1 MKKQLLLL
9 LLSVVTVVGNAR
21 TVTGTVTSAADDDPL
36 MGVTVKV
43 KGGTTGTQT
52 DLDGNYSIEVKSDNA
67 VLTFTFVGMATAEE
81 KVGGRSVINV
91 ALSDKNE
98 LSEVVVTAM
107 GQVQEK
113 KTLNYSVQ
121 ALNSDEVNAGAATNV
136 VNTLQGKVAG
146 VQVSMSGGSPNSGS
160 QIIVR
165 AISSINN
172 AQNNE
177 PLIVVDGMP
186 IRGNGQSVADLNS
199 NDIESMSVLKGAA
212 ASALYGQEGANGVI
226 LITTKSGK
234 KGSISVTASA
244 SLEVSNVARAPKL
257 QKKYIGILHHQRR
270 RRLGSAPPPGRHC
283 L

>member
-1 MKKQLLLL
+1 
-9 LLSVVTVVGNAR
+9 
-21 TVTGTVTSAADDDPL
+21 

-146 VQVSMSGGSPNSGS
+146 VQVSMTGGSPNSGS

-257 QKKYIGILHHQRR
+257 QKKYIGGSQGFYTTNAGGGWGPLLRPEDTHVNQRD
-270 RRLGSAPPPGRHC
+270 
-283 L
+283 